1 MCSPLRLT
9 PADRPTL
16 LPPFYSRRN
25 RGFRGVMED
34 VGGDPTQLLFQNLPE
49 LAPTLSTPKALARTQ
64 TLKTGGPRPSTPQSS
79 VPCDPEPLSRLRAEL
94 LESFSWFP
102 ERLPASQP
110 PVSVPGTRDLGL
122 REPGPA
128 VGRHDAA
135 PGPRELSQPARAR
148 AAATAAPEPLQQ
160 ITSFNALWQRSNL
173 HVVQW

>member
-1 MCSPLRLT
+1 MPHRKVFEGQHGSVTSMYHMSLFVNPSIFASVADWHQFCGPSCPVA
-9 PADRPTL
+9 PAHSHLQNFL
-16 LPPFYSRRN
+16 LSWFSS
-25 RGFRGVMED
+25 F
-34 VGGDPTQLLFQNLPE
+34 F
-49 LAPTLSTPKALARTQ
+49 
-64 TLKTGGPRPSTPQSS
+64 PSAA
-79 VPCDPEPLSRLRAEL
+79 LSRLRAEL